1 MSDWDAIIKD
11 EDRKLE
17 NADRRYRRHNNSLE
31 AMSEEFTYQQSLYRE
46 SMARFVADEL
56 ATSRDAFDF
65 TTGIQN
71 EKLAAAIRKLTE
83 KQRRVIELT
92 YWEGM
97 KQKEIAEKMGCTP
110 AAVSK
115 LLSKALGT
123 IAKLLS
129 YR

>member
-1 MSDWDAIIKD
+1 MSIWDAIIEE

-31 AMSEEFTYQQSLYRE
+31 SMSEEFTYQQCLYRE

-56 ATSRDAFDF
+56 AMSRDTFDF

-71 EKLAAAIRKLTE
+71 ERLAEAIRKLTK

-97 KQKEIAEKMGCTP
+97 KQREIAKTLNCSRS
-110 AAVSK
+110 AVAE
-115 LLSKALGT
+115 LLSRALQK
-123 IAKLLS
+123 IEEELS
-129 YR
+129 K

>member
-1 MSDWDAIIKD
+1 MSDWDDIIKE

-31 AMSEEFTYQQSLYRE
+31 AMSEEFTYQQCLYRE

-71 EKLAAAIRKLTE
+71 EKLAAAIRKLTA

-97 KQKEIAEKMGCTP
+97 KQREIAKAMNCSRS
-110 AAVSK
+110 AVAELISRALVK
-115 LLSKALGT
+115 IEEELSK
-123 IAKLLS
+123 
-129 YR
+129 